1 MGDHESDPLTAK
13 EESIRVCTSL
23 LWRLAAKGLSAGD
36 INRVVMDVF
45 HLLKN
50 GGSFTVSYVNY
61 ELEKLGWAESVIDE
75 YSFELIVALLQKELN
90 YTVNVHVLN

>member
-1 MGDHESDPLTAK
+1 MGDHESDSPNAN
-13 EESIRVCTSL
+13 EESIRICTML
-23 LWRLAAKGLSAGD
+23 FWRLYTRGLSPLD
-36 INRVVMDVF
+36 INKLVMDVF

-61 ELEKLGWAESVIDE
+61 ELVKLGWAESPIDE
-75 YSFELIVALLQKELN
+75 DSFELIVLLLEKELD